1 MKLPEKIR
9 NNSFYKFLFYI
20 FLLLVIFNQVI
31 VYGIMSIYNKNQ
43 DDEETTEN
51 YKNLDTNTEFTDGK
65 ISDIFKNNKYNLGEY
80 PNVEILPGQQLFKH
94 NKFLPECCMYYSD
107 YSSDK
112 GCPCITPEQQNYL
125 QRRGLNRSTSSFV
138 HSPALK
144 NVYFSPTNTLKGV
157 KNEIFL
163 KHNTY
168 INKTPPEMTG
178 RAKNEVYSLLNIQ
191 ERS

>member
-31 VYGIMSIYNKNQ
+31 VYSIMSVYNKNQ
-43 DDEETTEN
+43 DDEEPTEN

-65 ISDIFKNNKYNLGEY
+65 ISDIFKNNKYNLGSY
-80 PNVEILPGQQLFKH
+80 PNVEIKPGEMLFKH

-144 NVYFSPTNTLKGV
+144 NVYFSPTNTLKGL

-168 INKTPPEMTG
+168 INKTPPEMSAT
-178 RAKNEVYSLLNIQ
+178 AKNEVYSLLNIQ
-191 ERS
+191 ERT

>member
-20 FLLLVIFNQVI
+20 FLLIVIFNQVI
-31 VYGIMSIYNKNQ
+31 VYGIMSVYNKNQ

-51 YKNLDTNTEFTDGK
+51 YKNLDTNTEFRDGK

-80 PNVEILPGQQLFKH
+80 PSVQIQPGEILFKH

-168 INKTPPEMTG
+168 INKTPPEMTAT
-178 RAKNEVYSLLNIQ
+178 AKNEVYSLLNIQ
-191 ERS
+191 ERT

>member
-9 NNSFYKFLFYI
+9 NNNLHKFLFYI
-20 FLLLVIFNQVI
+20 FLLLVIFNQAI
-31 VYGIMSIYNKNQ
+31 IYGIMGVYNKNQ
-43 DDEETTEN
+43 EDEQRTEN
-51 YKNLDTNTEFTDGK
+51 YNNLDTNTEFRYESITDILK
-65 ISDIFKNNKYNLGEY
+65 KNKFNLGNY
-80 PNVEILPGQQLFKH
+80 PNVEIKPGETLFKH
-94 NKFLPECCMYYSD
+94 NKFLPECCIYYSE

-144 NVYFSPTNTLKGV
+144 NVYFSPTNTLKGL

-163 KHNTY
+163 KHDTY
-168 INKTPPEMTG
+168 INKTPPEMT
-178 RAKNEVYSLLNIQ
+178 ASAINKVYSLLNMQDI
-191 ERS
+191 